1 MIVKLVKNL
10 LKPLQV
16 SVRIFSNFY
25 TVRNN
30 IKICW
35 TEDSGCKREGK
46 FHIADGGLREKRVFW
61 SNEDKTYNS

>member
-35 TEDSGCKREGK
+35 TEDSGCEGK